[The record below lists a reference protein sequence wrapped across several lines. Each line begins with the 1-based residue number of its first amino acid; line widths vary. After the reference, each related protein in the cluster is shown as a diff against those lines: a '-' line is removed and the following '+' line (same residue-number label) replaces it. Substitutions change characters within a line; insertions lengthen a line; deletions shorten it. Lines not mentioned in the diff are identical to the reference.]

1 MTSTWDWTARY
12 EDRIDEDDLRQGDL
26 IRASGTA
33 LEARFKR
40 SGHFVVLNQS
50 CDLARQVQFSKQVPV
65 LLPRTRT
72 LLVAPVVGVG
82 DFFSEELSR
91 GKSLKKISRFR
102 QSLWWNHSLYAYLP
116 PSPGHGVLEHLLIVL
131 EELYTLELWHVEE
144 TVPNLERYDEV
155 LRSPRVGLASPWAE
169 RLGWMVGSM
178 FARIGT
184 SDPSLEERQ
193 ELENEVATSVAE
205 ASPADPESAST
216 ADDVG
221 R

>member
-1 MTSTWDWTARY
+1 MTRTWDWTARY
-12 EDRIDEDDLRQGDL
+12 EDRTEEDDLRQGDL

-40 SGHFVVLNQS
+40 SGYFIVLNQS
-50 CDLARQVQFSKQVPV
+50 CDLAKQVQFSKTIPV

-72 LLVAPVVGVG
+72 LLVAPVVRIG
-82 DFFSEELSR
+82 DFFSEELNR
-91 GKSLKKISRFR
+91 GKSLKKIARFQ

-116 PSPGHGVLEHLLIVL
+116 PSPRHGVVEHLLVIL
-131 EELYTLELWHVEE
+131 EELYTLELWHVEDML
-144 TVPNLERYDEV
+144 PNLERYEEV
-155 LRSPRVGLASPWAE
+155 LRSPRVGLTSPWAE

-184 SDPSLEERQ
+184 PDPSLEQRQ
-193 ELENEVATSVAE
+193 ELEAEVATSVAE
-205 ASPADPESAST
+205 A
-216 ADDVG
+216 